1 MRIEDRSRRADV
13 LAADEEQQRKEK
25 KKEEEEKEERER
37 RRRRRRRRRRIH
49 RGRRGEML
57 SASGERTVGERW

>member
-1 MRIEDRSRRADV
+1 MRIEDRSRRADE

-37 RRRRRRRRRRIH
+37 RRRRRRRRRWTFIPSLISCSARLH
-49 RGRRGEML
+49 RFPISMG
-57 SASGERTVGERW
+57 